1 MRENQCMLENKGL
14 KQIRGLFVYL
24 PNLLS
29 TLLKKT
35 KQKKLMWQKYP
46 KDIKINSFHVRT
58 RNSWLRLKHPKW
70 NRKRNKEIIM
80 KIFTIFSANPFIYD

>member
-29 TLLKKT
+29 TLLKKKKTIKTYVT
-35 KQKKLMWQKYP
+35 KISKG
-46 KDIKINSFHVRT
+46 H
-58 RNSWLRLKHPKW
+58 
-70 NRKRNKEIIM
+70 
-80 KIFTIFSANPFIYD
+80 